1 MKCNTL
7 HQVKLNV
14 FTSFKMK
21 SELVFTLIKETSLS
35 LPKFWRTQTQ
45 ITSSFPKPAHFRR
58 QRGTALPALK
68 YQGPELPLHTQPSA
82 LTTGTLAG

>member
-1 MKCNTL
+1 MQHL
-7 HQVKLNV
+7 ASGKLNV

-35 LPKFWRTQTQ
+35 LPKFWKTWIQRK
-45 ITSSFPKPAHFRR
+45 SSSPKPAHSSR
-58 QRGTALPALK
+58 QRGTAPPALK
-68 YQGPELPLHTQPSA
+68 YQGPEIPLHTQPSA